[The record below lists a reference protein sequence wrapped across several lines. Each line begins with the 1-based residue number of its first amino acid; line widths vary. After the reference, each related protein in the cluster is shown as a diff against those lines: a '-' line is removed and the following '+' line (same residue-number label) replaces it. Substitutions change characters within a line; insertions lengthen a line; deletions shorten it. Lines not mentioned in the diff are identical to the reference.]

1 MMKDTRLYLICSFVS
16 IGGLMYRYDT
26 AVLTACLA
34 LPEYRQVFSLNN
46 DTNGVAAVVASLSA
60 SFLTSLV
67 SGFAADGIG
76 RKKFFY
82 VAAIFHIVGSV
93 IQMVDLQ
100 LSALLVGRVITGS
113 TVGMLSMSV
122 PLYQSEIASPQ
133 NRGRIIALYQL
144 GVTTGFCISSW
155 IAYGTADL
163 INNLSWRVPV
173 GIQIV
178 PGGILLLGLSFIPES
193 PRWLIARDRYNE
205 ALTILAQIRGNKTDD
220 TEVQMEY
227 TSIVQDVTFDR
238 TYTSKTFFAL
248 FKKGIENY
256 RKRTV
261 LGAGIH
267 IFTQLTGA
275 NGLLFYLPRILRSAG
290 LGEIHS
296 VLIGNGVAG
305 VVNMLGTVPVFF
317 YIDRW
322 PRRRILVTGAAL
334 MSACLFTV
342 AGLMGGYST
351 MVSPTRIHMN
361 PTSSIDGVNINI
373 HNPAVTY
380 SILALLCVFIATFS
394 LSWGPAGWIYPAE
407 IYPQLIRANAMGVTT
422 ATSYLFNII
431 ITLVTP
437 ILFETIRWGTY
448 LLFGVFC
455 VIIAFI
461 IHKYFPETRG
471 RSLEEVNLIF
481 SGALVDQQPGA
492 HHPETAA
499 EALLKMQQIQVRDR
513 RRRLEQGGQ
522 QMVWDDVRIFSSA
535 PSDAAIAMEPAGPDL
550 EKR

>member
-1 MMKDTRLYLICSFVS
+1 MADTRLYLICSFVS
-16 IGGLMYRYDT
+16 IGGLMYGYDT

-34 LPEYRQVFSLNN
+34 LPEYRRVFSLNS
-46 DTNGVAAVVASLSA
+46 DANGTAAVVVSLAA
-60 SFLTSLV
+60 SFFTSLV

-82 VAAIFHIVGSV
+82 VAAIFHIIGSI
-93 IQMVDLQ
+93 IQIADLQ
-100 LSALLVGRVITGS
+100 LTALLVGRVITGS

-133 NRGRIIALYQL
+133 NRGRIITLYQL
-144 GVTTGFCISSW
+144 GVTLGFCISSW

-178 PGGILLLGLSFIPES
+178 PGGVLLLGLSLIPES

-205 ALTILAQIRGNKTDD
+205 ALSILAQIRGNKTDD
-220 TEVQMEY
+220 TEIQMEY

-238 TYTSKTFFAL
+238 TFTSRKFCAL
-248 FKKGIENY
+248 FKTGIENY

-275 NGLLFYLPRILRSAG
+275 NALLFYLPRILRSAG
-290 LGEIHS
+290 LAEVHA

-305 VVNMLGTVPVFF
+305 SVNFLGTLPVFL
-317 YIDRW
+317 YVDRW

-334 MSACLFTV
+334 MAACLFTV

-351 MVSPTRIHMN
+351 MVSPPRIHLN
-361 PTSSIDGVNINI
+361 PTSSIDGINI
-373 HNPAVTY
+373 EIHNRGATY
-380 SILALLCVFIATFS
+380 GILVLLCVFIALFALT
-394 LSWGPAGWIYPAE
+394 WGPAGWIYPAE

-448 LLFGVFC
+448 VLFAGFC
-455 VIIAFI
+455 VVMALV
-461 IHKYFPETRG
+461 IHKFFPETCG

-499 EALLKMQQIQVRDR
+499 EALSKMQQIQVRDR
-513 RRRLEQGGQ
+513 RKRLAQGGRLTL
-522 QMVWDDVRIFSSA
+522 WDDVRILSSS
-535 PSDAAIAMEPAGPDL
+535 SDAAIAMEQADL

>member
-1 MMKDTRLYLICSFVS
+1 
-16 IGGLMYRYDT
+16 YDT

-34 LPEYRQVFSLNN
+34 LPEYRRVFSLNS
-46 DTNGVAAVVASLSA
+46 DANGTAAVVVSLAA
-60 SFLTSLV
+60 SFLASLV

-82 VAAIFHIVGSV
+82 LAAIFHIIGSV
-93 IQMVDLQ
+93 IQIADLQ
-100 LSALLVGRVITGS
+100 LSALLVGRVITGC

-122 PLYQSEIASPQ
+122 PLYQSEIAGPQ
-133 NRGRIIALYQL
+133 NRGRIITLYQL
-144 GVTTGFCISSW
+144 GVTLGFCISSW

-173 GIQIV
+173 AIQIV
-178 PGGILLLGLSFIPES
+178 PGGILLLGLSLIPES
-193 PRWLIARDRYNE
+193 PRWLIARDRYDE
-205 ALTILAQIRGNKTDD
+205 ALRILAQI
-220 TEVQMEY
+220 Q
-227 TSIVQDVTFDR
+227 
-238 TYTSKTFFAL
+238 
-248 FKKGIENY
+248 NY

-275 NGLLFYLPRILRSAG
+275 NALLFYLPRILRSAG
-290 LGEIHS
+290 LAEVHA

-305 VVNMLGTVPVFF
+305 SVNMLGTLPVFF
-317 YIDRW
+317 YVRFM
-322 PRRRILVTGAAL
+322 A
-334 MSACLFTV
+334 ACLFTV

-351 MVSPTRIHMN
+351 MVSPRRIHLN
-361 PTSSIDGVNINI
+361 PTSAVDGVNIDI
-373 HNPAVTY
+373 HNPAATY
-380 SILALLCVFIATFS
+380 GILVLLCVYIAAFA

-422 ATSYLFNII
+422 ATSYLFTII

-448 LLFGVFC
+448 VLFASFC
-455 VIIAFI
+455 VIMALV
-461 IHKYFPETRG
+461 IHKFFPETRG

-481 SGALVDQQPGA
+481 SGALVDEEAGA

-499 EALLKMQQIQVRDR
+499 EALSKMQQIQVRDR
-513 RRRLEQGGQ
+513 RKRLAQGGR
-522 QMVWDDVRIFSSA
+522 QMVWDDVRILSSS
-535 PSDAAIAMEPAGPDL
+535 SDAAIAMEQDV

>member
-1 MMKDTRLYLICSFVS
+1 
-16 IGGLMYRYDT
+16 YDT

-34 LPEYRQVFSLNN
+34 LPEYRNVFSLNN
-46 DTNGVAAVVASLSA
+46 DANGVAASVASLSA
-60 SFLTSLV
+60 SFLVSLI
-67 SGFAADGIG
+67 SGFLADSIG

-82 VAAIFHIVGSV
+82 VAAVFHIIGSV

-122 PLYQSEIASPQ
+122 PLYQSEMASSQ

-144 GVTTGFCISSW
+144 GVTTGFCLSSW
-155 IAYGTADL
+155 IAFGTADL
-163 INNLSWRVPV
+163 INNLSWRIPV

-193 PRWLIARDRYNE
+193 PRWLIARDQYSQ
-205 ALTILAQIRGNKTDD
+205 ALAILAQIRGNKTDD

-248 FKKGIENY
+248 FKTGIENY

-275 NGLLFYLPRILRSAG
+275 NGLLFYLPRILRTAG
-290 LGEIHS
+290 LGEVHS
-296 VLIGNGVAG
+296 VLIGILNVQ
-305 VVNMLGTVPVFF
+305 VK
-317 YIDRW
+317 IDRW
-322 PRRRILVTGAAL
+322 PRRRILVTGALL
-334 MSACLFTV
+334 MAACLFTV
-342 AGLMGGYST
+342 AGLVGGYST
-351 MVSPTRIHMN
+351 MVSPARIHMS
-361 PTSSIDGVNINI
+361 PTSSIDGITIEI
-373 HNPAVTY
+373 HSIAITY
-380 SILALLCVFIATFS
+380 SIIVLLCVFIATFS
-394 LSWGPAGWIYPAE
+394 LTWGPAGWIYPAE

-448 LLFGVFC
+448 VLFGGFC
-455 VIIAFI
+455 VIIAI
-461 IHKYFPETRG
+461 TIHRYFPETRC

-481 SGALVDQQPGA
+481 SGALVDEQPGA

-499 EALLKMQQIQVRDR
+499 EALLKMQQIQSKDR
-513 RRRLEQGGQ
+513 RRRLAQGDQ
-522 QMVWDDVRIFSSA
+522 QMVWNDIRILSSS
-535 PSDAAIAMEPAGPDL
+535 SDAAIAIDQHDL